1 MVDIAYQR
9 RMASQLLKCG
19 TARVWI
25 DPKQIDEVS
34 EAVTKKDIRRLISY
48 RVIQVH
54 PKSGVSRGRARA
66 RTVKKLKGRRR
77 GPGSRKGAKY
87 ARTPRKRGWILKIRP
102 IREELRRLREEGK
115 LDQTTYRAYYKKA
128 RGGMFHSRN
137 HLLSQLQA
145 AGIIKEGPVK
155 REHARVKKLRDEG
168 TFRRKKAAK
177 ARELVKRKAEETKK
191 AKDEEASAKETA
203 AKEKVV
209 EKADKAEA
217 AKKVDA
223 AKKAETTEKA
233 DKAEAAKKVEAAK
246 KAETTEKADKA
257 EAAKKADK
265 ATKPPK
271 EE

>member
-9 RMASQLLKCG
+9 RMAMELLKCG
-19 TARVWI
+19 KSRVWI

-54 PKSGVSRGRARA
+54 PKRGVSRGRARA
-66 RTVKKLKGRRR
+66 RTVKKLQGRRR

-87 ARTPRKRGWILKIRP
+87 ARTPRKRAWILKIRP

-115 LDQTTYRAYYKKA
+115 IDQATYRTYYKKA

-145 AGIIKEGPVK
+145 GGIIKEGPVK
-155 REHARVKKLRDEG
+155 RVHARDKKLRDEG
-168 TFRRKKAAK
+168 TLRRKKAAK
-177 ARELVKRKAEETKK
+177 ARELVKRKAEEAKK
-191 AKDEEASAKETA
+191 AKDEESEAKKEA
-203 AKEKVV
+203 AKEKV
-209 EKADKAEA
+209 
-217 AKKVDA
+217 
-223 AKKAETTEKA
+223 
-233 DKAEAAKKVEAAK
+233 
-246 KAETTEKADKA
+246 ADKA
-257 EAAKKADK
+257 EAAKKAGKAEKADAAKKADK
-265 ATKPPK
+265 ADKAAKPTK

>member
-9 RMASQLLKCG
+9 RMAMELLKCG
-19 TARVWI
+19 KARVWI

-54 PKSGVSRGRARA
+54 PRRGVSRGRARA

-115 LDQTTYRAYYKKA
+115 LDQATYRAYYKKA

-145 AGIIKEGPVK
+145 SGIIKEGPVK

-168 TFRRKKAAK
+168 TLRRKKAAK
-177 ARELVKRKAEETKK
+177 ARELVRRKAEETKK
-191 AKDEEASAKETA
+191 AKDEDSKAKEEA
-203 AKEKVV
+203 AKEKV
-209 EKADKAEA
+209 
-217 AKKVDA
+217 
-223 AKKAETTEKA
+223 T
-233 DKAEAAKKVEAAK
+233 
-246 KAETTEKADKA
+246 DKA

-265 ATKPPK
+265 AEAAAKKADKAETAAKKADKATKPAK